1 MTSCLPSCWGDCRCR
16 SSANENTTN
25 TTENRPSRTGSCKN
39 CEAKNRR
46 SGLGCRKRN
55 DDTKTSKRNSGENQ
69 EIVGGCWSG
78 GHGCFITCKYIYT
91 HTHAYTTSE
100 KPVNDQYYG
109 LLDRYSITIL
119 CN

>member
-25 TTENRPSRTGSCKN
+25 TSENRPSRTGSCKN
-39 CEAKNRR
+39 CEAKNRK

-55 DDTKTSKRNSGENQ
+55 DDTRTSKRNSGDNQ

-78 GHGCFITCKYIYT
+78 GHGCFITCKYI
-91 HTHAYTTSE
+91 HTHIYI
-100 KPVNDQYYG
+100 Y
-109 LLDRYSITIL
+109 LLYISIYFL
-119 CN
+119 KAFLKK